1 MSETLK
7 LSAETGR
14 AKGSRASR
22 RLRIADKLPAVIY
35 GHGSDPVSVTLER
48 PLFRAALN
56 AAGPNAVITLDVE
69 GTEHLTIVKD
79 MQRDPIANRV
89 THVDFLIIDLDE
101 RLVVDVPVVLI
112 GEAVLAE
119 REGSVIQQQL
129 MALTVDAP
137 VADIPASI
145 EVDISEVSIENPVRV
160 GQLQLGSNVVAQVE
174 DDADVVVAQRSR
186 ASIAAEG
193 TEDEEGVEG
202 DEELEEGADAA
213 ASDADGDAAAE
224 D

>member
-1 MSETLK
+1 M
-7 LSAETGR
+7 
-14 AKGSRASR
+14 
-22 RLRIADKLPAVIY
+22 
-35 GHGSDPVSVTLER
+35 TLER

-202 DEELEEGADAA
+202 DEELEEGAEAA